1 MSHFDLARQPK
12 YPIKTLD
19 TDNVISSAQITYLLS
34 DSHQL
39 TLCVRSENGH
49 PNRGG
54 YYFCISE
61 KSTNTYDLETIE
73 GVYVDTFSIDDLTTL
88 INHASGKKFNR
99 EMLDYCQNSI
109 NFRTD

>member
-1 MSHFDLARQPK
+1 MPYFDLARQPQ

-19 TDNVISSAQITYLLS
+19 TDNVISSSQISSLLS
-34 DSHQL
+34 DCHQI
-39 TLCVRSENGH
+39 TLCVRSEHGH

-61 KSTNTYDLETIE
+61 KSADTYDLETIE
-73 GVYVDTFSIDDLTTL
+73 GVYVDTFSLDALTTL
-88 INHASGKKFNR
+88 INHASGKKFNQQ
-99 EMLDYCQNSI
+99 MLDYCQNSI

>member
-1 MSHFDLARQPK
+1 MPNFDLSRQPQ

-19 TDNVISSAQITYLLS
+19 TDNVIPSSQIASLLS
-34 DSHQL
+34 NCHQI
-39 TLCVRSENGH
+39 TLCVRSGNGH

-61 KSTNTYDLETIE
+61 KSANTYDLETME
-73 GVYVDTFSIDDLTTL
+73 GVYIDTFSLEDLTTL
-88 INHASGKKFNR
+88 INHASGKTFNQQ
-99 EMLDYCQNSI
+99 MLDYCQNSI

>member
-1 MSHFDLARQPK
+1 MPNYNLARQPQ

-19 TDNVISSAQITYLLS
+19 TDNVISSSQISALLS
-34 DSHQL
+34 DCHQI
-39 TLCVRSENGH
+39 TLCVRSEYGH

-61 KSTNTYDLETIE
+61 KSTDAYDLETIE
-73 GVYVDTFSIDDLTTL
+73 GVYVDTFSLDDLTTL
-88 INHASGKKFNR
+88 INHASGKEFNQQ
-99 EMLDYCQNSI
+99 MLDYCQNSI

>member
-1 MSHFDLARQPK
+1 MPNFDLTQQPQ

-19 TDNVISSAQITYLLS
+19 TDNVIQSSQVASLLS
-34 DSHQL
+34 EYHQI

-54 YYFCISE
+54 YYFCIS
-61 KSTNTYDLETIE
+61 KKGTNTYDLETIE
-73 GVYVDTFSIDDLTTL
+73 GVYVDTFSLNNLTTL
-88 INHASGKKFNR
+88 INHASGKMFNQQI
-99 EMLDYCQNSI
+99 LDYCQNNI